1 MALNLIPKMDPMEA
15 FREIA
20 RSAVPKAR
28 VLPFSHRERFGY
40 EIDASAL
47 VRNWEALEAHAAQ
60 AEARVSELEAVVFAL
75 TRAIR

>member
-20 RSAVPKAR
+20 QSAETKAR

-40 EIDASAL
+40 EIDARLL
-47 VRNWEALEAHAAQ
+47 VRNYQDGYAAGLQ
-60 AEARVSELEAVVFAL
+60 AKRTRRVKRMASPK
-75 TRAIR
+75 